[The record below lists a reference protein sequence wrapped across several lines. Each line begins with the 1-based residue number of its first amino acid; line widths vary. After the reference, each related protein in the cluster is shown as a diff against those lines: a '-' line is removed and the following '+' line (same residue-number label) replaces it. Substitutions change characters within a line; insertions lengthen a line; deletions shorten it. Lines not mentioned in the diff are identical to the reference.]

1 MAAPTSTED
10 DGVNSVLGKVRAI
23 IETLAAER
31 HPIGISSL
39 ARKSGV
45 PKASAHRLCR
55 ALAAWGVV
63 EQVDAGLQLGAR
75 LFELGQRVPG
85 RRHLRDAALPF
96 MEDLFVATSQ
106 TVHLAVLDAGE
117 VLYVERIIGRR
128 SDKTPSSVAARM
140 PSYCTATGKCLLA
153 YSDRDVAIDICTRG
167 LIPRTPYTITSP
179 RLLLSQLSSV
189 RRKGFAIEQEEM
201 VTGFAS
207 IAAPVFQLGNSVL
220 AAISITSATRNFD
233 VERLLPPL
241 RTATR
246 ALSRQLGG
254 RPEI

>member
-1 MAAPTSTED
+1 MASPNLED

-31 HPIGISSL
+31 QPIGISAL

-55 ALAAWGVV
+55 TLSAWGVV
-63 EQVDAGLQLGAR
+63 EQGEAGLQLGAR
-75 LFELGQRVPG
+75 LFELGQQVPG
-85 RRHLRDAALPF
+85 RRRLRDTALPF
-96 MEDLFVATSQ
+96 MEDLFVATAQ
-106 TVHLAVLDAGE
+106 TVHLAVLDGGE

-128 SDKTPSSVAARM
+128 SDKTPSSVAGRM
-140 PSYCTATGKCLLA
+140 PAHCTATGKCLLA
-153 YSDRDVAIDICTRG
+153 HSPREVALKVCAQG
-167 LIPRTPYTITSP
+167 LAARTPYTITTP
-179 RLLLSQLSSV
+179 RLLLGQLGSIKK
-189 RRKGFAIEQEEM
+189 RGFAIEQEEL

-207 IAAPVFQLGNSVL
+207 IAAPVFQLGNTVV
-220 AAISITSATRNFD
+220 AAISITSSTRNFD
-233 VERLLPPL
+233 TERLLPPL

-254 RPEI
+254 SPDA